1 MIRKKEK
8 KRWLIQTTGKKKKLQ
23 RTNLE
28 TKQGERIEGTRL
40 KQQINVLEGW
50 SGKKKSV
57 QDSIPHRVLYQDT
70 SRQASW
76 PDSSLVDGHASY
88 TQEGLLMDSKC
99 SIGGLAYLSC
109 VCLMCVCVSLYVT
122 VDMHVT
128 RYVPGTL
135 DPCPPCL
142 KSLCFHFC
150 RHQAKLTCGF
160 LGILP
165 LLPPVSCRTTWI
177 PVHITTPCCS
187 MGPHAYVAN
196 TPPTEPSPQLR
207 ISGL

>member
-76 PDSSLVDGHASY
+76 PDSSLVDRHASY

-109 VCLMCVCVSLYVT
+109 VCLMCVCVCLYMWLWTCMWHGTCLELSTLVHLVWRAFVFT
-122 VDMHVT
+122 FAGTRLSWRVDFWEF
-128 RYVPGTL
+128 
-135 DPCPPCL
+135 
-142 KSLCFHFC
+142 SHFC
-150 RHQAKLTCGF
+150 LPSHAEPLEF
-160 LGILP
+160 L
-165 LLPPVSCRTTWI
+165 CT
-177 PVHITTPCCS
+177 
-187 MGPHAYVAN
+187 
-196 TPPTEPSPQLR
+196 SPRPAVPWVLM
-207 ISGL
+207 LM